1 MKYQDYYSEP
11 GQPKW
16 ETVFEDIGSLDEE
29 GLSYAWHTLGVFQHK
44 ETGKVYYD
52 CSGGCSCN
60 SFGDDLYY
68 NDESDH
74 NLTEVSVSSYED
86 FRQEVFEFPDTLEA
100 REKLLRAV
108 KAALKHTRVEEL

>member
-1 MKYQDYYSEP
+1 MKYQDYYSDS
-11 GQPKW
+11 KLMW
-16 ETVFEDIGSLDEE
+16 SDVFEDLGYIDDPTLGYEW
-29 GLSYAWHTLGVFQHK
+29 YTLGVFQHK